1 MATPRSFDNQ
11 QSKVNAH
18 GVELPVRA
26 RKTPKAVDRKA
37 QAARLK
43 NKHSVAFEKLASR

>member
-1 MATPRSFDNQ
+1 MATPRLSDNQ
-11 QSKVNAH
+11 QSTVNAH

-26 RKTPKAVDRKA
+26 RKTPDSVNRKA